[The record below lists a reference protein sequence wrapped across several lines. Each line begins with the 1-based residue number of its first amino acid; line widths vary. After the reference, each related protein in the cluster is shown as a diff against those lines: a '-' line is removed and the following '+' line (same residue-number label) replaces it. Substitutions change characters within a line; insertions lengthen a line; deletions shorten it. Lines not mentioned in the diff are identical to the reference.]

1 MTQNRRL
8 LPSIALLL
16 TAAAWGSTVVVAK
29 GAYESMTPAHLL
41 ISRLT
46 LTGLC
51 LLPAFLPHLRMKRE
65 TCLRGIVL
73 GLIFNSGLA
82 LQMLGLDY
90 TPPSLSAFI
99 TASYVVFTA
108 ILTPVLLK
116 QPTPGRTWFAVLL
129 ALAGIGVLAFG
140 HGGGDGGFGFG
151 AAITLLSALLFALHI
166 LLLGRWVE
174 PETVQSLTL
183 MQALTGAVGGA
194 VFPALRRLPPA
205 LHLGVVVAGPLPGNI
220 LRGRHAFP
228 AELGSELRAGRHIRG
243 NHVLGTDVGSCVRHR
258 GRDGGTHLA
267 GPGGR
272 RPGGLRAAADGLAET
287 PCPLPGRA
295 HRGAAFPHQTPRL
308 RALAPPGAG
317 QRTRDAKRVRDRAP
331 GSPAPGW
338 CACRCPDGA
347 GWRR

>member
-1 MTQNRRL
+1 MTPNRRL

-29 GAYESMTPAHLL
+29 GAYELMTPAHLL

-129 ALAGIGVLAFG
+129 
-140 HGGGDGGFGFG
+140 
-151 AAITLLSALLFALHI
+151 S
-166 LLLGRWVE
+166 
-174 PETVQSLTL
+174 P
-183 MQALTGAVGGA
+183 
-194 VFPALRRLPPA
+194 
-205 LHLGVVVAGPLPGNI
+205 
-220 LRGRHAFP
+220 
-228 AELGSELRAGRHIRG
+228 SES
-243 NHVLGTDVGSCVRHR
+243 VSV
-258 GRDGGTHLA
+258 
-267 GPGGR
+267 
-272 RPGGLRAAADGLAET
+272 
-287 PCPLPGRA
+287 
-295 HRGAAFPHQTPRL
+295 
-308 RALAPPGAG
+308 
-317 QRTRDAKRVRDRAP
+317 
-331 GSPAPGW
+331 
-338 CACRCPDGA
+338 
-347 GWRR
+347 

>member
-1 MTQNRRL
+1 MTPNRRL

-29 GAYESMTPAHLL
+29 GAYELMTPAHLL

-166 LLLGRWVE
+166 HLPSTWELWWPVLYLGIFCGAVTLFLQSWAQSYVPAATSAVIMCSEPMWAAVFAIGVGMEELTWQVLVGGGLVVSALLLTAWPRHRARFLDV
-174 PETVQSLTL
+174 LT
-183 MQALTGAVGGA
+183 
-194 VFPALRRLPPA
+194 
-205 LHLGVVVAGPLPGNI
+205 
-220 LRGRHAFP
+220 
-228 AELGSELRAGRHIRG
+228 EELRSRARRRG
-243 NHVLGTDVGSCVRHR
+243 
-258 GRDGGTHLA
+258 
-267 GPGGR
+267 
-272 RPGGLRAAADGLAET
+272 
-287 PCPLPGRA
+287 
-295 HRGAAFPHQTPRL
+295 
-308 RALAPPGAG
+308 
-317 QRTRDAKRVRDRAP
+317 
-331 GSPAPGW
+331 
-338 CACRCPDGA
+338 
-347 GWRR
+347 

>member
-1 MTQNRRL
+1 MTPNRRL

-29 GAYESMTPAHLL
+29 GAYELMTPAHLL

-183 MQALTGAVGGA
+183 MQALTGAVG
-194 VFPALRRLPPA
+194 ALCFLPFA
-205 LHLGVVVAGPLPGNI
+205 GYHLPSTWELWWPVLYLGKYSAGPS
-220 LRGRHAFP
+220 RF
-228 AELGSELRAGRHIRG
+228 SCRA
-243 NHVLGTDVGSCVRHR
+243 
-258 GRDGGTHLA
+258 
-267 GPGGR
+267 
-272 RPGGLRAAADGLAET
+272 GLRATCRPPHAAVIMCSEPMWAAVFAIGVGMEELTWQVLVGGGLVVSALLLT
-287 PCPLPGRA
+287 AWPRHRA
-295 HRGAAFPHQTPRL
+295 RFLDVLTEELRSRARRRG
-308 RALAPPGAG
+308 
-317 QRTRDAKRVRDRAP
+317 
-331 GSPAPGW
+331 
-338 CACRCPDGA
+338 
-347 GWRR
+347 